1 MLDVQISDAGEDVRT
16 GAAGE
21 ADLCLD
27 VIEAAVAGAEV
38 DGVDVEL
45 VVELLLQ
52 LVVLVVLLQT
62 SQTHVW
68 RRHLWMHPHASANL
82 TLTRCTLNN
91 QTPP

>member
-1 MLDVQISDAGEDVRT
+1 MHIGDVRDVLVVRT

-45 VVELLLQ
+45 VVELLLE
-52 LVVLVVLLQT
+52 LIVVVVLLQAVK
-62 SQTHVW
+62 S
-68 RRHLWMHPHASANL
+68 
-82 TLTRCTLNN
+82 
-91 QTPP
+91 